1 MEEKRNLDVHE
12 SGSSSDTP
20 IDEAGDLNGINDANA
35 KRSADGIIL
44 IPQPSDDPDD
54 PLVSSPTCIDYGK
67 Y

>member
-1 MEEKRNLDVHE
+1 MEDKRELQVNE
-12 SGSSSDTP
+12 SGSEALT
-20 IDEAGDLNGINDANA
+20 DEAGHLNEIPNA

-54 PLVSSPTCIDYGK
+54 PLVSSTTADNGK